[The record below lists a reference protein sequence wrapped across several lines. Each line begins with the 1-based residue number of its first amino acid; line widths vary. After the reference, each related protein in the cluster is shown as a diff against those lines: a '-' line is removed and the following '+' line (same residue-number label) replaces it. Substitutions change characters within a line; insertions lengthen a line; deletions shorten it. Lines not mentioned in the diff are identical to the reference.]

1 MTWLRSHG
9 SVDVCRKSW
18 GSRSTLKHGYEVW
31 TVKCPSIGS
40 RISTC
45 WWTVVHMM
53 STHSGSTH
61 CESMDPESSVDVPM
75 MQDEV
80 RLVLDWVRHGRS
92 HHHDLAVLL
101 VDVERLIAN
110 GQTKLDWDVL
120 MGSLKGIVVGC
131 VLILVER
138 NDTFVSTVWP
148 DEGFVEQRLDVCLVP
163 HGDDRSETES
173 DVEDVVVVVEL
184 HTVEK
189 DDLEWVEQFELVAE
203 PEQEVVGSNCAL
215 GSCPQMPAYWTP
227 RCSSSVVSSLLH

>member
-1 MTWLRSHG
+1 MR
-9 SVDVCRKSW
+9 
-18 GSRSTLKHGYEVW
+18 
-31 TVKCPSIGS
+31 CPSIGS

-53 STHSGSTH
+53 GTHSGSTH
-61 CESMDPESSVDVPM
+61 CGTMDPESSVDIPM

-80 RLVLDWVRHGRS
+80 RLVLDWVLHGRS

-110 GQTKLDWDVL
+110 GQKKLDWDVL
-120 MGSLKGIVVGC
+120 MGSLKWIVVGC
-131 VLILVER
+131 VLILVEM
-138 NDTFVSTVWP
+138 NDMFVSMVWP

-163 HGDDRSETES
+163 HGDDGSETES

-184 HTVEK
+184 HMVEK
-189 DDLEWVEQFELVAE
+189 DNLEWVEQFELVVE
-203 PEQEVVGSNCAL
+203 PVQEVVGSCGAL